1 MKKSTCP
8 KCSYNF
14 SNKGGNYNK
23 HAKTCDGSYKP
34 FVKCDVCKHC
44 SLNFNKSST
53 SERANHTRWCHKN
66 PKRPS
71 YGSGCSGAQ
80 LNTAEAIAKRRLS
93 IKKAYADGKYDHVN
107 RKGKTLGFRHTDET
121 KALMS
126 QKALASKHRRLLRSI
141 REYVKKDGTIVMLD
155 SSWEEALAKRLDDIG
170 VEWIRPKDPISY
182 IAADDKT
189 HNYFPDFYLPKYDIY
204 LDPKNP
210 IAVIAQK
217 DKLDC
222 LRKIMYNLILIET
235 LDECLN
241 YTPVLNSNNASVV

>member
-1 MKKSTCP
+1 M
-8 KCSYNF
+8 F
-14 SNKGGNYNK
+14 I
-23 HAKTCDGSYKP
+23 
-34 FVKCDVCKHC
+34 CKHC
-44 SLNFNKSST
+44 KKKFEGLTT
-53 SERANHTRWCHKN
+53 SAKANHSRWCLEN
-66 PKRPS
+66 PKRS
-71 YGSGCSGAQ
+71 TYGGGCKQ
-80 LNTAEAIAKRRLS
+80 MHTTEVIAKRNAG

-107 RKGKTLGFRHTDET
+107 RKGKTLGFRHNDET

-141 REYVKKDGTIVMLD
+141 REYVKKDGTIVILD

-182 IAADDKT
+182 IASDGKT

-210 IAVIAQK
+210 IAMRVQK

-222 LRKIMYNLILIET
+222 LKKIMHNLILIDS
-235 LDECLN
+235 LDGCLN
-241 YTPVLNSNNASVV
+241 FGLGSIPFSEANYDRA